1 MVDILSYLWPRR
13 PAFFYQW
20 FLSWILSWLCRHLL
34 LELGLHNHQEEQQQD
49 HQLVPP
55 HAILECRRKGWRT
68 NVVTPIL
75 RYMRVGFGRP
85 QFMTGLKIQHRRWP
99 GRIYSQN
106 TSLRDFYIGK
116 IYCQKGSVLD
126 LYVVQ
131 IAAYWT
137 GTDF

>member
-1 MVDILSYLWPRR
+1 MKPMITSWCHRMLKITIFNVDDGDE
-13 PAFFYQW
+13 
-20 FLSWILSWLCRHLL
+20 HGDVDV
-34 LELGLHNHQEEQQQD
+34 ED

-99 GRIYSQN
+99 GRIYSQKI
-106 TSLRDFYIGK
+106 SSRDFYIGR

-137 GTDF
+137 GADLTLL